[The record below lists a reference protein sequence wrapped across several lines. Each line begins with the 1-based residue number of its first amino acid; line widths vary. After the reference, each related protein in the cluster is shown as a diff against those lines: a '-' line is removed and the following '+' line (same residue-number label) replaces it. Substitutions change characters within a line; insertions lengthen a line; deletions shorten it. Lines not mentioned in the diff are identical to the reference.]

1 MLLMLNSDSVVSVAR
16 QLSTASDLVS
26 FLASSKALVELMPHD
41 AIQTLWR
48 TMAVQRFPRAQ
59 ALAAALQY
67 EDYRRLYRAQ
77 LFAER
82 ERHRPDAQVERAI
95 SEYVFTVE
103 LYSCTAGE
111 PEDVFGTWTG
121 RFVQELSCNVWQPGG
136 GPAWTQLPTVQ
147 RNETTNFNDLYIRV
161 TVTKLSPH
169 MGISTLI
176 LYDGNF
182 GLDGG
187 EVDLDQ
193 DFIGSSS
200 LPGTGLYVLSD
211 DAVNA
216 SLALGGSV
224 WLPQGRVKID
234 IILEVGDDPPLIDDM
249 KQVQVLTT
257 YLNELAPWGS
267 Y

>member
-1 MLLMLNSDSVVSVAR
+1 MLHMLNSDSVVSVAR

-48 TMAVQRFPRAQ
+48 TMAVQRFPRVQ
-59 ALAAALQY
+59 ALAAALQS
-67 EDYRRLYRAQ
+67 EDYRSLYRAQ

-82 ERHRPDAQVERAI
+82 ERRRPDAQVERAI
-95 SEYVFTVE
+95 SEYMFTVE

-111 PEDVFGTWTG
+111 PEDVFGAWTG

-136 GPAWTQLPTVQ
+136 GPAWTQLPTAQ
-147 RNETTNFNDLYIRV
+147 RNQTTNDLYIRV

-182 GLDGG
+182 GIEGDDVDG
-187 EVDLDQ
+187 DR
-193 DFIGSSS
+193 DFIVSSS
-200 LPGTGLYVLSD
+200 LPGTALYVLSD

-216 SLALGGSV
+216 SLTLGGSV

-234 IILEVGDDPPLIDDM
+234 INLEVGDVPPLLDDM